1 MEKRDDA
8 VPFNLEEELKKL
20 GSKCSNP
27 SPIQEGCSTWN
38 LRRLITELSN
48 TTAGDT

>member
-1 MEKRDDA
+1 MAKRDDA

-20 GSKCSNP
+20 GSKYSNP
-27 SPIQEGCSTWN
+27 WN